1 MHAMTGLGM
10 NKEELERNPVLTESV
25 VHDLNVD
32 PKLPYEDNAF
42 DVITNT
48 VSVDYLTKPKE
59 VHPHCRSVLLVAMRH
74 TTSHLVTGSGLC
86 VV

>member
-1 MHAMTGLGM
+1 M
-10 NKEELERNPVLTESV
+10 NKEELERNPVLTERV

-59 VHPHCRSVLLVAMRH
+59 VRSIAVHFAVLQHTRSCLVAVYLISM
-74 TTSHLVTGSGLC
+74 L
-86 VV
+86 

>member
-1 MHAMTGLGM
+1 M

-48 VSVDYLTKPKE
+48 VSVDYLTRPKE
-59 VHPHCRSVLLVAMRH
+59 VHTIAALYTPW
-74 TTSHLVTGSGLC
+74 
-86 VV
+86 